1 MGQYKVPQD
10 VEAEDKLIGPLS
22 LRQFIYVVVGL
33 VWAGLMFLIL
43 RPNNSPSPAV
53 NYTIMAILILP
64 VTGFFLLLGFGRR
77 KEQSFERYFAAVIRF
92 WFVPRVRVWDKDLS
106 TVELVKEEVKPPEVI
121 TEKNVPKS
129 SLEQLALVMDTHGT
143 MKDPTIQLQDE
154 ANQAAVYGQRVIT
167 PDQIA
172 GNISNQARTLQVTT
186 QDDVLDS
193 QSARS
198 AQVNQLLQNEE
209 ANIHEEALNKVRQSM
224 QAPLAQP
231 SNQTQPAISQ
241 PQTSSAILKKAM
253 LQSDNLTVQ
262 QLANQA
268 NSQEMAEGQSIKISP
283 NGN

>member
-22 LRQFIYVVVGL
+22 LRQFIYVVIGL
-33 VWAGLMFLIL
+33 AWAGLMFLIL

-53 NYTIMAILILP
+53 NYIIMAVLIIP
-64 VTGFFLLLGFGRR
+64 ITGFFLLMGFGRR
-77 KEQSFERYFAAVIRF
+77 KEQSFEKYFAAVVRF
-92 WFVPRVRVWDKDLS
+92 YFVPRIRVWDKDLS

-154 ANQAAVYGQRVIT
+154 SNEAVYYGQRIIT

-172 GNISNQARTLQVTT
+172 GNASNQTRTTQVTA
-186 QDDVLDS
+186 QDDVLDAS
-193 QSARS
+193 TPRS
-198 AQVNQLLQNEE
+198 EQVNVLLQNEE
-209 ANIHEEALNKVRQSM
+209 ANIHDQALEKIKQNI
-224 QAPLAQP
+224 QAPKPTTASQQA
-231 SNQTQPAISQ
+231 SSQ

-253 LQSDNLTVQ
+253 LQSNNLTVQ

-268 NSQEMAEGQSIKISP
+268 NTQEMTEGQSIKISP
-283 NGN
+283 SGN